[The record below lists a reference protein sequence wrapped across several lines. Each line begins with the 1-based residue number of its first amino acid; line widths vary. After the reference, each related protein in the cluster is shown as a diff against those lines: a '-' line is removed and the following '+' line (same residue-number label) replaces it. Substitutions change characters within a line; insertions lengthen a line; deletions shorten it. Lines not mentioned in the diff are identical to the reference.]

1 MSIQEVNKLKVGIL
15 CKKAAS
21 VDTDNTSAD
30 IITNLVRI
38 DQETRV
44 VALESFEVLRFRE
57 GGVARL
63 QDYITCLEDVAKA
76 VMSRRTVNSALK
88 GKATMKDGLQQMRE
102 SEEAMQNALINYWT
116 LNSGRVILS

>member
-1 MSIQEVNKLKVGIL
+1 MSIQELNTLRVGIL

-21 VDTDNTSAD
+21 VHTDNISAQA
-30 IITNLVRI
+30 IVNLLTI
-38 DQETRV
+38 DQETAV
-44 VALESFEVLRFRE
+44 VKTNIVEILRFKE
-57 GGVARL
+57 GGINNL

-102 SEEAMQNALINYWT
+102 SEEAMQNALDKLLDIK
-116 LNSGRVILS
+116 